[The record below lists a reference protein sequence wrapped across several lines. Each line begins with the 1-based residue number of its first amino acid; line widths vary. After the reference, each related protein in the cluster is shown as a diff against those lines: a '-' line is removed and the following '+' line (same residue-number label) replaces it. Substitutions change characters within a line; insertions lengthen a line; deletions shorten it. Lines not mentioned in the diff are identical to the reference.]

1 MTRPVATLTTTSA
14 TSTVHTPHGAAPRL
28 LLTKKNKSILSA
40 AVFSAVLM
48 SSVVIEA
55 QEAGDTDSTVVFPAT
70 YFEQWAPVTAQDMI
84 NRIPGVGSATGGNFG
99 SRAGGRGLGGGGGNQ
114 ILIDGKRVAG
124 KDNEANSQLQRIP
137 ASKVSH
143 IELIRGTSAAL
154 DVRGDQIVNIVLT
167 EALSSRSISYEL
179 NTDRYADGH
188 VQPGGKVAL
197 NGRQG
202 NFNYLLSAELEPRH
216 DYRPS
221 SESSVLGDYSPNDEI
236 IETRTRDQYT
246 NTYAANLAYA
256 FTPASSARLNMLYSD
271 SDNTVDVDR
280 QITDL
285 TVNPSSVRIERE
297 RIPGKNYNWEVAGDY
312 ELRRDND
319 HRFKILFITNERSQ
333 DIIRERFVAQPDGS
347 ETKNLFLDSD
357 SVTRE
362 RILRSSYSM
371 GVTEG
376 QDVEFGV
383 ERAQTTLDSALRLGV
398 PGSGSG
404 AGNPQYGG
412 LTPAIVRNAN
422 STVEEI
428 RYEPFVVHN
437 WQLSQRMT
445 LESSLIYEMSEISQ
459 FGDVNNK
466 RDFNFWK
473 PKLDWRFDI
482 RQGLQ
487 LRASGTKVVRQ
498 LSFSDFVASSD
509 NRDDDASTMAGNSEL
524 RQEQVWNFDVGG
536 EYRLPNDMG
545 VIDGTLFYM
554 RHIDVIERMDVSV
567 NPNRPESANGNIG
580 DGDMSGLRL
589 NGSVRMGMFN
599 MPNLMIISRF
609 EVKQSEITD
618 PFLGISRRFE
628 NYERGRFQLGFR
640 HDIPQY
646 RVTYGL
652 NWNNRFDGNIKRY
665 DIDNIERTAGEPNV
679 SAYLE
684 FVTANSIRVRFDAR
698 NATNNQQCRE
708 RTRYDGRINT
718 GVVRE
723 IESFC
728 FQAARVMSI
737 KINGTF

>member
-1 MTRPVATLTTTSA
+1 MTRSIAPHTRSPAFLFIRKNTSL
-14 TSTVHTPHGAAPRL
+14 VP
-28 LLTKKNKSILSA
+28 A
-40 AVFSAVLM
+40 AVFSVLLL
-48 SSVVIEA
+48 SSSAMLA
-55 QEAGDTDSTVVFPAT
+55 QEAGESDSTVVYPSS

-137 ASKVSH
+137 ANKVSH

-167 EALSSRSISYEL
+167 EALSSRSIAYEI

-188 VQPGGKVAL
+188 IQPGGKVAL

-202 NFNYLLSAELEPRH
+202 NFNYLLSAEAEPRH

-221 SESSVLGDYSPNDEI
+221 WETSVLGDFSPNDEI
-236 IETRTRDQYT
+236 TEERTREQYT
-246 NTYAANLAYA
+246 YTYAANLAYA
-256 FTPASSARLNMLYSD
+256 ITPASSARLNMLYSD
-271 SDNTVDVDR
+271 YDNTVDVNR

-285 TVNPSSVRIERE
+285 RVNPPTVRAERE
-297 RIPGKNYNWEVAGDY
+297 RIPGQNNSWEVGGDY
-312 ELRRDND
+312 ELRRQND
-319 HRFKILFITNERSQ
+319 HRFKILFISNERNQ
-333 DIIRERFVAQPDGS
+333 DIVRERFVVQPDGS

-357 SVTRE
+357 SIERE

-371 GVTEG
+371 GVVQG

-383 ERAQTTLDSALRLGV
+383 ERAQTTLDSALRLGM
-398 PGSGSG
+398 PGAG
-404 AGNPQYGG
+404 AGNPAYGG
-412 LTPAIVRNAN
+412 LTPVAVRNAN
-422 STVEEI
+422 SKVEEI

-445 LESSLIYEMSEISQ
+445 LESSLIYEMSEITQ
-459 FGDVNNK
+459 TGDVNNK
-466 RDFNFWK
+466 RDFDFWK
-473 PKLDWRFDI
+473 PKVDWRFDI

-487 LRASGTKVVRQ
+487 MRATATKSVRQ

-509 NRDDDASTMAGNSEL
+509 NRDDDSTTMAGNSEL

-536 EYRLPNDMG
+536 EFRLPNDMG
-545 VIDGTLFYM
+545 VVDGSLFYM
-554 RHIDVIERMDVSV
+554 KHIDVIERMDVSV
-567 NPNRPESANGNIG
+567 NPDRPESANGNIG

-589 NGSVRMGMFN
+589 NASIRMGMFN
-599 MPNLMIISRF
+599 MPNLMIISRL

-618 PFLGISRRFE
+618 PFLGIDRRFE
-628 NYERGRFQLGFR
+628 NYDRGRFQLGFR

-652 NWNNRFDGNIKRY
+652 NWNNRLDGNIKRY

-679 SAYLE
+679 TAYLE
-684 FVTANSIRVRFDAR
+684 FITTNNIRVRFDAR
-698 NATNNQQCRE
+698 NATNNEQCRE
-708 RTRYDGRINT
+708 RTRYDGRIT
-718 GVVRE
+718 SGVIRE

-728 FQAARVMSI
+728 SQMARVMSV